1 MTTTWK
7 DMQDLGGRNAIVT
20 GAGGGIGSSIVAA
33 LHARGAYVHAIDR
46 DAEALAKMKHAYGSA
61 LDCQVADLGNRAS
74 TDVMLLELHSV
85 LSGGIDILVNN
96 AGVSEVC
103 DFSDTDDVVFDR
115 LFAVNF
121 ESAFRITR
129 ALLPALSS
137 SAAPSVINIASEL
150 ALVGQSGYSAYSA
163 TKGAI
168 LAWSRALAVE
178 LAPKHI
184 RVNAVCPGPID
195 TAMLDAEFQL
205 ATDPDAARLKEISSV
220 PIGRLGKPE
229 DIAAIVAFLA
239 SPAAGFV
246 TGAVWVADG
255 GKTSA

>member
-1 MTTTWK
+1 MTKPSK
-7 DMQDLGGRNAIVT
+7 DTQDLSGRHAIVT
-20 GAGGGIGSSIVAA
+20 GAAGGIGRAIVSA

-46 DAEALAKMKHAYGSA
+46 DAEALEKLQHAYGRA
-61 LDCQVADLGNRAS
+61 LDCHLADLENRAS
-74 TDVMLLELHSV
+74 TDAMLLQLHSA
-85 LSGGIDILVNN
+85 LRGRIDILVNN
-96 AGVSEVC
+96 AGISEVI
-103 DFSDTDDVVFDR
+103 DFADTDDVIFDR

-121 ESAFRITR
+121 DAAFRITR
-129 ALLPALSS
+129 ALLPALSNS
-137 SAAPSVINIASEL
+137 TAPSVINIASEL
-150 ALVGQSGYSAYSA
+150 ALVGQWGYSAYSA

-178 LAPKHI
+178 LAPKRI

-195 TAMLDAEFQL
+195 TAMLEAEFQL

-239 SPAAGFV
+239 SSAADFV
-246 TGAVWVADG
+246 TGAVWAADG